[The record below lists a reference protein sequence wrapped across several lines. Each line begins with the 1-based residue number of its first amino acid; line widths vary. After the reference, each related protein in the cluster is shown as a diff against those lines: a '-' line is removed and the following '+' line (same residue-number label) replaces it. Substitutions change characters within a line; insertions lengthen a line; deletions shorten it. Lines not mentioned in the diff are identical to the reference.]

1 MIITFLNNKLIII
14 IIIII
19 MGHNQQH
26 LLYALSPCAL
36 SLSAISVKK
45 AHAALVVAP
54 GDKMATRSP
63 AFNHFTKPVEVEEG
77 KEIFKAKCKHCSKEV
92 SIKGKSSS
100 NLITHLKGKFND
112 FWGYFFYW
120 LNVIV

>member
-1 MIITFLNNKLIII
+1 
-14 IIIII
+14 

-54 GDKMATRSP
+54 WDKMATGSP
-63 AFNHFTKPVEVEEG
+63 AFNHFTKHVEVEEG

-92 SIKGKSSS
+92 SIKGKSHS
-100 NLITHLKGKFND
+100 NLITHLKVSIYYTSHTKN
-112 FWGYFFYW
+112 
-120 LNVIV
+120 LKNEKR